1 MSGGYLLDTC
11 ALLWLLEKAD
21 LDKAALEQIDAAAR
35 NSSLWVSPISAWEVG
50 VLSAR
55 GQLVLSMPVE
65 TWFDQILELP
75 GVGLAELR
83 PGIFI
88 DSTSLPGDPP
98 GDIADQ
104 LMVAAA
110 RAYGLTLVT
119 RDKALLDYAA
129 RGYIQA
135 MAC

>member
-1 MSGGYLLDTC
+1 MAGGYLLDTC
-11 ALLWLLEKAD
+11 ALLWLLEEAE
-21 LDKAALEQIDAAAR
+21 LDSDAREQIDAAAR
-35 NSSLWVSPISAWEVG
+35 DSNLWVLPISAWEVG
-50 VLSAR
+50 VLSAQ
-55 GQLVLSMPVE
+55 GKLVLSMPVE
-65 TWFDQILELP
+65 TWFEQILELP

-88 DSTSLPGDPP
+88 DSTSLPGDAP
-98 GDIADQ
+98 GDIADR

-129 RGYIQA
+129 QGYIQA
-135 MAC
+135 IAC

>member
-1 MSGGYLLDTC
+1 MAGGYLLDTC
-11 ALLWLLEKAD
+11 ALLWLLEAAE
-21 LDKAALEQIDAAAR
+21 LDSDAREQIDAAAR
-35 NSSLWVSPISAWEVG
+35 DSNLWVLPISAWEVG
-50 VLSAR
+50 VLSAQ
-55 GQLVLSMPVE
+55 GKLVLSMPVE
-65 TWFDQILELP
+65 TWFEQILELP

-88 DSTSLPGDPP
+88 DSTSLPGDAP
-98 GDIADQ
+98 GDIADR

-129 RGYIQA
+129 QGYIQA
-135 MAC
+135 IAC